1 MMLIKG
7 RKQKYRKRNF
17 LKKEISLYNFLKDK
31 SLNFNKKISQI
42 FFNKKI
48 KLIALTLNYR
58 LKIIYKNFLKLD
70 LRV

>member
-1 MMLIKG
+1 MMIIKG

-17 LKKEISLYNFLKDK
+17 LKKEISLCNYLKSK

-48 KLIALTLNYR
+48 KLTALTLNYR